1 MTPVRV
7 ALGVLAALR
16 VTAAPLAAQQPDRI
30 ARAQRTIVATL
41 DSTLPTVTFEQWL
54 AQTAGVPAS
63 AIRWEVND
71 CGEGGDG
78 LAAPTCVEAA
88 VDLGP
93 NTAAHVSLIL
103 ADTAGHPA
111 APAVWLLYVTADTAM
126 TYFKRLPDWA
136 AFIRRRAH

>member
-1 MTPVRV
+1 MTPVRA
-7 ALGVLAALR
+7 ALGVLATLF

-41 DSTLPTVTFEQWL
+41 DSTLPTVSFEQWL
-54 AQTAGVPAS
+54 VQTAGVPAS

-88 VDLGP
+88 LDLASD
-93 NTAAHVSLIL
+93 TAAHVSLIL
-103 ADTAGHPA
+103 ADTA
-111 APAVWLLYVTADTAM
+111 AVWLLYVTADTAV
-126 TYFKRLPDWA
+126 TYFERLPDWA
-136 AFIRRRAH
+136 AFIRRHAH